1 MLTLLI
7 TGLLSLLNFFET
19 CARTGD
25 LIFEVASG
33 SAMSSAIADATAH
46 NDAVKFSHV
55 GIILVDNNLDCAVRT
70 QDSCCKP
77 SCCSN
82 QISVLEANAKGVV
95 ITPLDSFIN
104 NVPNGFVVKRLDI
117 DFPVEECIKRAKTYL
132 GRGYDWWYLPDNEEI
147 YCSELV
153 EKSYLKEDGTPIFET
168 IPMNFRDSNGNMP
181 QFWTE
186 LFERLGRSIPEGEPG
201 TNPTQLSHNPHLKT
215 IRTCYR

>member
-7 TGLLSLLNFFET
+7 MGLLALINFLET
-19 CARTGD
+19 GASTGD

-33 SAMSSAIADATAH
+33 SAMSSAIADATAQ
-46 NDAVKFSHV
+46 NDSVKFSHV
-55 GIILVDNNLDCAVRT
+55 GIVLVDNNSDCAVNT
-70 QDSCCKP
+70 QVSCCKP
-77 SCCSN
+77 SCCGA

-104 NVPNGFVVKRLDI
+104 NAPNGFIVKRLDI
-117 DFPVEECIKRAKTYL
+117 DFPVEKCIERAKTYL
-132 GRGYDWWYLPDNEEI
+132 GRGYDWWYLPDNDEI

-153 EKSYLKEDGTPIFET
+153 EKSYLMEDGMPIFET
-168 IPMNFRDSNGNMP
+168 LPMNFRDRNGNMP

-201 TNPTQLSHNPHLKT
+201 TNPTQLSQDPRLKT
-215 IRTCYR
+215 IAVYK